1 MDTLKS
7 RTTVLLIDPHKE
19 DREYWAQRLNVS
31 SPDCVVLEAD
41 TGKAALAICQSHRID
56 CTIVELSLPD
66 MSGFEVLMK
75 LVPRAFKPANAVIF
89 LARQGFDNLAKLAVT
104 NGAQGY
110 FVKSE
115 ISGNVLDQAI
125 RKAIAV
131 VGSNKYRQ
139 R

>member
-1 MDTLKS
+1 
-7 RTTVLLIDPHKE
+7 
-19 DREYWAQRLNVS
+19 
-31 SPDCVVLEAD
+31 
-41 TGKAALAICQSHRID
+41 
-56 CTIVELSLPD
+56 
-66 MSGFEVLMK
+66 MSGRPILHIATFPLDVCDLEKRNVVFKTDSIEVSERQIALHCLMK

>member
-1 MDTLKS
+1 MDALRS
-7 RTTVLLIDPHKE
+7 RTTVLLIDPQKE
-19 DREYWAQRLNVS
+19 DRESWTQRLNIS
-31 SPDCVVLEAD
+31 APDFVVLEAD
-41 TGKAALAICQSHRID
+41 TGKAALAICHSHRID

-66 MSGFEVLMK
+66 MSGFEVLVK

-89 LARQGFDNLAKLAVT
+89 LARQGFDTLAKLAVI

-115 ISGNVLDQAI
+115 ISGDVLDQAI

-131 VGSNKYRQ
+131 VGRNKCRE